1 MNPVNKNL
9 HFGCGSVYFDG
20 WNNVDLDSPLADL
33 NLDLTQPLPFADAS
47 VSYMFSEHF
56 IEHVTRKQAV
66 DFLVECRRILRP
78 GGTIRASTP
87 NLRFLIAAYLALEV
101 GEWGELWQPAT
112 PCSLMNEGMRSWGHQ
127 YLYDAEELVMVF
139 KEAGFSSVVF
149 QRYQDSLHPELA
161 GRESRPFHH
170 DLIVEATK
178 CDGELRTDYSVI
190 RQDEQLWFQQF
201 ARLEALEQT
210 VGNQAAYIG
219 NVEAEL
225 RARGEHIA
233 GLEQTIAD
241 QATHIGNVEAELRAR
256 GEHIAGLE
264 QTIGDQAT
272 HIGNVEAEL
281 NRLKSSLT
289 WRLTAPI
296 RQFSKSLKLK

>member
-1 MNPVNKNL
+1 
-9 HFGCGSVYFDG
+9 
-20 WNNVDLDSPLADL
+20 
-33 NLDLTQPLPFADAS
+33 
-47 VSYMFSEHF
+47 
-56 IEHVTRKQAV
+56 
-66 DFLVECRRILRP
+66 
-78 GGTIRASTP
+78 
-87 NLRFLIAAYLALEV
+87 
-101 GEWGELWQPAT
+101 
-112 PCSLMNEGMRSWGHQ
+112 MNEGMRSWGHQ
-127 YLYDAEELVMVF
+127 YLYDAEELVLVF
-139 KEAGFSSVVF
+139 KEAGFGSVVF
-149 QRYQDSLHPELA
+149 QRYQESLHPELA
-161 GRESRPFHH
+161 GLESRPFHH

-210 VGNQAAYIG
+210 IGNQAAY
-219 NVEAEL
+219 
-225 RARGEHIA
+225 
-233 GLEQTIAD
+233 
-241 QATHIGNVEAELRAR
+241 IGNVEAELRAR

-296 RQFSKSLKLK
+296 RQFSKSLKLKK